1 MVSVEGTGGKKI
13 EEERKKKKRGFSSIS
28 HYWVWLE
35 NKIFPESI
43 NASIRK
49 KKRKT
54 EKPCSWLLNRL
65 LQDVGVPWAS
75 LLTPHLHRAPCSL
88 VVPSPGAFPA
98 GASLPIHCPCSMLL
112 RTHTAPENIL
122 GATYNIHQNQEFFLL
137 EEEKYKWMFL
147 CSTEIPRAPEAPRLK
162 PPLG

>member
-1 MVSVEGTGGKKI
+1 MRRKEK
-13 EEERKKKKRGFSSIS
+13 KKKKRGFSSIS

-54 EKPCSWLLNRL
+54 EMPCSWLLNRL
-65 LQDVGVPWAS
+65 LQDVGVPR
-75 LLTPHLHRAPCSL
+75 PPCSL
-88 VVPSPGAFPA
+88 HTSIGLAAAWWCPPQVLFLQVPLSPSIAHA
-98 GASLPIHCPCSMLL
+98 ARCSEPT
-112 RTHTAPENIL
+112 RCQK
-122 GATYNIHQNQEFFLL
+122 TYSEQHITSTKTRSFSYWKN
-137 EEEKYKWMFL
+137 KKKWMFL
-147 CSTEIPRAPEAPRLK
+147 CSTEIPRAPEAPWLK